1 MTAPT
6 QGTARRSARRIAWV
20 ILRFR
25 LDQIP
30 RDLGLPLGA
39 LPAPLRILLTLLSLF
54 PAGRRPGPERL
65 RLAIEALGP
74 IFVKFGQLLSSRPDL
89 LTPAYAASLKK
100 LQDQVTPIDESLA
113 RRTLEGAL
121 GGPIES
127 FFESFE
133 ATPLASASIAQ
144 VHGARL
150 LDGEA
155 VVVKLRRPGIERT
168 IADDL
173 ALLRTLAQALL
184 RIWPEARRL
193 RPQEVV
199 EDYAVT
205 ITGELDLLAE
215 AANTSQLRRNFR
227 ASPLLYV
234 PKVHWPL
241 CREDV
246 LVLERI
252 IATPIGDLEALRA
265 AGTNFEILANRGVE
279 TFFTQ
284 VFEDNFFHAD
294 MHPGNIFVDLTNPA
308 DPSYIAIDCAII
320 GTLTEV
326 DQDYLARNLL
336 AFFNQDYAEVARLHV
351 ASGWVP
357 PHTDAAAFER
367 VIREVC
373 EPLFEKPLAEISFGH
388 FLLTLLDTARACD
401 MTVQPQLVLLQK
413 TLLNIEGLGRQLYPE
428 LDLWKTA
435 KPFMERWLA
444 RQLNPLNRIRRTLT
458 PVLEAAQRLPGLPE
472 READRDEKI
481 AALEREIEALRQ
493 PKPGPWAPVLAGLT
507 ALGLGAA
514 LLAGAPAVPVGVA
527 TLGLG
532 LALTIL
538 SRRHS

>member
-1 MTAPT
+1 M
-6 QGTARRSARRIAWV
+6 I
-20 ILRFR
+20 
-25 LDQIP
+25 
-30 RDLGLPLGA
+30 
-39 LPAPLRILLTLLSLF
+39 
-54 PAGRRPGPERL
+54 
-65 RLAIEALGP
+65 
-74 IFVKFGQLLSSRPDL
+74 
-89 LTPAYAASLKK
+89 
-100 LQDQVTPIDESLA
+100 
-113 RRTLEGAL
+113 
-121 GGPIES
+121 
-127 FFESFE
+127 
-133 ATPLASASIAQ
+133 
-144 VHGARL
+144 
-150 LDGEA
+150 
-155 VVVKLRRPGIERT
+155 KLRRPGIART

-173 ALLRTLAQALL
+173 ALMRTLAQALL
-184 RIWPEARRL
+184 RVWPEARRL

-252 IATPIGDLEALRA
+252 TATPIGDLEALRA
-265 AGTNFEILANRGVE
+265 AGTNFEVLANRGVE

-320 GTLTEV
+320 GTLTEI

-388 FLLTLLDTARACD
+388 FLLTLFDTARAFD

-444 RQLNPLNRIRRTLT
+444 RQLNPLNRFRRTLT

-472 READRDEKI
+472 REAARDEKI
-481 AALEREIEALRQ
+481 AALEREVEALRK
-493 PKPGPWAPVLAGLT
+493 PKPAPWAPALAGLA

-514 LLAGAPAVPVGVA
+514 LLAGAPAAPVGVA

>member
-1 MTAPT
+1 MTTPAA
-6 QGTARRSARRIAWV
+6 GTARRSALRIAWV

-30 RDLGLPLGA
+30 RDLGLSPGA
-39 LPAPLRILLTLLSLF
+39 LPAPLRFFLALLALF
-54 PAGRRPGPERL
+54 PAGRRSGPERL

-74 IFVKFGQLLSSRPDL
+74 IFVKFGQLLSPRPDL

-113 RRTLEGAL
+113 RRTLESAL
-121 GGPIES
+121 GGPLPN

-150 LDGEA
+150 PDGEA

-173 ALLRTLAQALL
+173 ALLRTLARALL
-184 RIWPEARRL
+184 RVWPEARRL
-193 RPQEVV
+193 RPREVV

-234 PKVHWPL
+234 PKVQWPL

-252 IATPIGDLEALRA
+252 THTPIGDLEALRA
-265 AGTNFEILANRGVE
+265 ADTNFEVLANRGVE

-294 MHPGNIFVDLTNPA
+294 MHPGNIFVDLTDPA
-308 DPSYIAIDCAII
+308 NPSYIAIDCAII
-320 GTLTEV
+320 GITEV

-336 AFFNQDYAEVARLHV
+336 AFFNQDYAEVARLHI

-373 EPLFEKPLAEISFGH
+373 EPLFERPLAEISFGH
-388 FLLTLLDTARACD
+388 FLLTLFDTARAFD

-413 TLLNIEGLGRQLYPE
+413 TLLNIEGLWAPAIPRARSL
-428 LDLWKTA
+428 KTA

-444 RQLNPLNRIRRTLT
+444 RQLNPLNQVRRIFT
-458 PVLEAAQRLPGLPE
+458 PMLEAAQAYRACPN
-472 READRDEKI
+472 EAARDEKI
-481 AALEREIEALRQ
+481 AALERELEALRQ
-493 PKPGPWAPVLAGLT
+493 PKPKPWAPVLAGLT
-507 ALGLGAA
+507 ALGLGGA
-514 LLAGAPAVPVGVA
+514 LLAGGPPAPVG
-527 TLGLG
+527 
-532 LALTIL
+532 LA
-538 SRRHS
+538 SPWAWAWG